1 MLCLNLLGNKLRL
14 MFNYQKTQL
23 GLDALQQRTRDLN
36 ARQRRLLVLIGTED
50 FDLLGDQLKQRLA
63 PPELIEQLLDM
74 QLIAPAALEQDT
86 LQQQEQV
93 PTPNPLHTEI
103 HSQLASSTH
112 QAHAESS
119 ADPIHTQNLQVNS
132 APAYLEARVAANI
145 NAEQSAEQP
154 VPQAEIQPEI
164 IALGFEDVKFL
175 MMDTLQR
182 HCGLMAKQLIQR
194 ILQAQDIRSLKL
206 CQMQWITSLQ
216 ETRLPPKTLNQILQ
230 QINHSLQKLN
240 PT

>member
-1 MLCLNLLGNKLRL
+1 

-50 FDLLGDQLKQRLA
+50 FDLLGDQFKQRLA

-86 LQQQEQV
+86 LQQQEQTANILLQQAPV
-93 PTPNPLHTEI
+93 PSSTTLHTEI
-103 HSQLASSTH
+103 HSQLASSTC
-112 QAHAESS
+112 QAHAESL
-119 ADPIHTQNLQVNS
+119 ADPIQTQNLQVNS

-145 NAEQSAEQP
+145 NAEQS
-154 VPQAEIQPEI
+154 VPQAEIQPEFT
-164 IALGFEDVKFL
+164 ALGFEDVKFL

-216 ETRLPPKTLNQILQ
+216 ETRLPPKALNQILQ

>member
-1 MLCLNLLGNKLRL
+1 

-50 FDLLGDQLKQRLA
+50 FDLLGDQFKQRLA

-74 QLIAPAALEQDT
+74 QLIAPAALDETPDLT
-86 LQQQEQV
+86 LTATIE
-93 PTPNPLHTEI
+93 N
-103 HSQLASSTH
+103 TH
-112 QAHAESS
+112 QAETTSAPQVFQTEIQTHLSSAPQPSHAESLAAPIQTQHLHLTPPRVNTETYAEAVTSTETVVEEKTAQHEAAQLEIS
-119 ADPIHTQNLQVNS
+119 ALS
-132 APAYLEARVAANI
+132 
-145 NAEQSAEQP
+145 
-154 VPQAEIQPEI
+154 
-164 IALGFEDVKFL
+164 FEDVKFL

-194 ILQAQDIRSLKL
+194 ILQSQDIRSLKL

-216 ETRLPPKTLNQILQ
+216 ETRLPPKELNRVLQ
-230 QINHSLQKLN
+230 QINYSLQKLN

>member
-1 MLCLNLLGNKLRL
+1 
-14 MFNYQKTQL
+14 MFNYQKTQH

-63 PPELIEQLLDM
+63 PPELIEQLLGM
-74 QLIAPAALEQDT
+74 QLIAPAAIEQDSS
-86 LQQQEQV
+86 LQQEPV
-93 PTPNPLHTEI
+93 PSSTTLHTEI

-112 QAHAESS
+112 QAHAESL
-119 ADPIHTQNLQVNS
+119 ADPIQTQNLQVNS

-145 NAEQSAEQP
+145 NAEQS
-154 VPQAEIQPEI
+154 VPQAEIQPEFT
-164 IALGFEDVKFL
+164 ALGFEDVKFL

>member
-1 MLCLNLLGNKLRL
+1 

-50 FDLLGDQLKQRLA
+50 FDLLGDQFKQRLA

-74 QLIAPAALEQDT
+74 HLIAPAALEQDT
-86 LQQQEQV
+86 LQHQEQTANILLQQEQE
-93 PTPNPLHTEI
+93 PSSTTLHTEI
-103 HSQLASSTH
+103 HSQLASSTP
-112 QAHAESS
+112 QAHAESL
-119 ADPIHTQNLQVNS
+119 AEPIHTQHLQVNS
-132 APAYLEARVAANI
+132 VPAYLEARVAANI
-145 NAEQSAEQP
+145 NAEQS
-154 VPQAEIQPEI
+154 VPQAEIQPEFT
-164 IALGFEDVKFL
+164 ALGFEDVKFL

-216 ETRLPPKTLNQILQ
+216 ETRLPPKALNQILQ

>member
-1 MLCLNLLGNKLRL
+1 
-14 MFNYQKTQL
+14 MFNYQKTQH

-50 FDLLGDQLKQRLA
+50 FDLLGDQFKQRLA

-74 QLIAPAALEQDT
+74 HLIAPAALEQDT
-86 LQQQEQV
+86 LQHQEQTANILLQQEQELSS
-93 PTPNPLHTEI
+93 TTLHTEI
-103 HSQLASSTH
+103 HSQLASSTP
-112 QAHAESS
+112 QAHAESL
-119 ADPIHTQNLQVNS
+119 AEPIHTQHLQVNS
-132 APAYLEARVAANI
+132 VPAYLEARVAANI
-145 NAEQSAEQP
+145 NAEQS
-154 VPQAEIQPEI
+154 VPQAEIQPEFT
-164 IALGFEDVKFL
+164 ALGFEDVKFL

-216 ETRLPPKTLNQILQ
+216 ETRLPPKALNQILQ

>member
-1 MLCLNLLGNKLRL
+1 
-14 MFNYQKTQL
+14 MFNYQKTQH

-63 PPELIEQLLDM
+63 PPELIEQLLGM
-74 QLIAPAALEQDT
+74 QLIAPAAIEQDSS
-86 LQQQEQV
+86 LQQEPV
-93 PTPNPLHTEI
+93 PSSTTLHTEI
-103 HSQLASSTH
+103 HSQLASSTC
-112 QAHAESS
+112 QAHAESL
-119 ADPIHTQNLQVNS
+119 ADPIQTQNLQVNS
-132 APAYLEARVAANI
+132 VPAYLEARVAAAI
-145 NAEQSAEQP
+145 NTEQPAEQP
-154 VPQAEIQPEI
+154 EPQAEIQPEI
-164 IALGFEDVKFL
+164 TALSFEDVKFL

-216 ETRLPPKTLNQILQ
+216 ETRLPPKALNQILQ

>member
-1 MLCLNLLGNKLRL
+1 

-36 ARQRRLLVLIGTED
+36 ARQRRLLLLIGTED
-50 FDLLGDQLKQRLA
+50 FDLLGNQFKQRLA

-74 QLIAPAALEQDT
+74 QLIAPAVLEQDT
-86 LQQQEQV
+86 LQQQV
-93 PTPNPLHTEI
+93 KAPTPNPLHTEI
-103 HSQLASSTH
+103 HSQLASNTP
-112 QAHAESS
+112 QAHTESLAE
-119 ADPIHTQNLQVNS
+119 PIRTQHLKVNS
-132 APAYLEARVAANI
+132 VPAYLEARVAAAI
-145 NAEQSAEQP
+145 NTTEQAAEQLE
-154 VPQAEIQPEI
+154 PQAEIQPEI
-164 IALGFEDVKFL
+164 TALSFEDVKFL

-194 ILQAQDIRSLKL
+194 IVQAQDIRSLKL

-216 ETRLPPKTLNQILQ
+216 ETRLPPKALNQILQ

>member
-1 MLCLNLLGNKLRL
+1 

-50 FDLLGDQLKQRLA
+50 FDLLGDQFKQRLA

-74 QLIAPAALEQDT
+74 HLIAPAALEQDT
-86 LQQQEQV
+86 LQHQEQTANILLQQEQE
-93 PTPNPLHTEI
+93 PSSTTLHTEI
-103 HSQLASSTH
+103 HSQLASSTP
-112 QAHAESS
+112 QAHAESL
-119 ADPIHTQNLQVNS
+119 AEPIHTQHLQVNS
-132 APAYLEARVAANI
+132 VPAYLEARVAAAI
-145 NAEQSAEQP
+145 NTEQPAEQP
-154 VPQAEIQPEI
+154 EPQAEIQPEI
-164 IALGFEDVKFL
+164 TALSFEDVKFL

-216 ETRLPPKTLNQILQ
+216 ETRLPPKALNQILQ

>member
-1 MLCLNLLGNKLRL
+1 

-36 ARQRRLLVLIGTED
+36 ARQRRLLLLIGTED
-50 FDLLGDQLKQRLA
+50 FDLLGNQFKQRLA

-74 QLIAPAALEQDT
+74 QLIAPAVLEQDT
-86 LQQQEQV
+86 LQQQV
-93 PTPNPLHTEI
+93 KAPTPNPLHTEI
-103 HSQLASSTH
+103 HSQLASSTP
-112 QAHAESS
+112 QAHTESLAE
-119 ADPIHTQNLQVNS
+119 PIRTQHLKVNS
-132 APAYLEARVAANI
+132 VLAYLEARVAAAI
-145 NAEQSAEQP
+145 NTTEQAAEQLE
-154 VPQAEIQPEI
+154 PQAEIQPEI
-164 IALGFEDVKFL
+164 TALSFEDVKFL

-194 ILQAQDIRSLKL
+194 IVQAQDIRSLKL

-216 ETRLPPKTLNQILQ
+216 ETRLPPKALNQILQ

>member
-1 MLCLNLLGNKLRL
+1 

-50 FDLLGDQLKQRLA
+50 FDLLGDQFKQRLA

-74 QLIAPAALEQDT
+74 QLIAPATLEQDR

-103 HSQLASSTH
+103 HSQLASSIP
-112 QAHAESS
+112 QAHAESL
-119 ADPIHTQNLQVNS
+119 AEPIRTQHLKVNS
-132 APAYLEARVAANI
+132 VPAYLEARVAAAI
-145 NAEQSAEQP
+145 NTTEQAAEQLE
-154 VPQAEIQPEI
+154 PQAEIQPEI
-164 IALGFEDVKFL
+164 TALSFEDVKFL

-194 ILQAQDIRSLKL
+194 IVQAQDIRSLKL

-216 ETRLPPKTLNQILQ
+216 ETRLPPKALNQILQ

>member
-1 MLCLNLLGNKLRL
+1 

-36 ARQRRLLVLIGTED
+36 ARQRRLLLLIGTED
-50 FDLLGDQLKQRLA
+50 FDFLGNQFKQRLA

-74 QLIAPAALEQDT
+74 QLIAPAVLEQDT
-86 LQQQEQV
+86 LQQQV
-93 PTPNPLHTEI
+93 KAPTPNPLHTEI
-103 HSQLASSTH
+103 HSQLASNTP
-112 QAHAESS
+112 QAHTESLAE
-119 ADPIHTQNLQVNS
+119 PIRTQHLKVNS
-132 APAYLEARVAANI
+132 VPAYLEARVAAAI
-145 NAEQSAEQP
+145 NTTEQAAEQLE
-154 VPQAEIQPEI
+154 PQAEIQPEI
-164 IALGFEDVKFL
+164 TALSFEDVKFL

-194 ILQAQDIRSLKL
+194 IVQAQDIRSLKL

-216 ETRLPPKTLNQILQ
+216 ETRLPPKALNQILQ

>member
-1 MLCLNLLGNKLRL
+1 

-50 FDLLGDQLKQRLA
+50 FDLLGDQFKQRLA

-74 QLIAPAALEQDT
+74 QLIAPAALDETPDLT
-86 LQQQEQV
+86 LTATIE
-93 PTPNPLHTEI
+93 N
-103 HSQLASSTH
+103 TH
-112 QAHAESS
+112 QAETISAPKVFQTEIQTHLSSAPQPTHAESL
-119 ADPIHTQNLQVNS
+119 AEPIQTQHLHLT
-132 APAYLEARVAANI
+132 PPRV
-145 NAEQSAEQP
+145 NAETYAEAVATTETAVDEKTVQHET
-154 VPQAEIQPEI
+154 AQPEI
-164 IALGFEDVKFL
+164 SALSFEDVKFL

-194 ILQAQDIRSLKL
+194 ILQSQDIRSLKL

-216 ETRLPPKTLNQILQ
+216 ETRLPPKELNRVLQ
-230 QINHSLQKLN
+230 QINYSLQKLN
-240 PT
+240 PA

>member
-1 MLCLNLLGNKLRL
+1 
-14 MFNYQKTQL
+14 MFNYQKTQH

-63 PPELIEQLLDM
+63 PPELIEQLLGM
-74 QLIAPAALEQDT
+74 QLIAPAAIEQDSS
-86 LQQQEQV
+86 LQQEPV
-93 PTPNPLHTEI
+93 PSSTTLHTEI
-103 HSQLASSTH
+103 HSQLASSTC
-112 QAHAESS
+112 QAHAESL
-119 ADPIHTQNLQVNS
+119 ADPIQTQNLQVNS
-132 APAYLEARVAANI
+132 APAYLEARVAAAI
-145 NAEQSAEQP
+145 NTEQPAEQP
-154 VPQAEIQPEI
+154 EPQAEIQPEI
-164 IALGFEDVKFL
+164 TALSFEDVKFL

>member
-1 MLCLNLLGNKLRL
+1 

-50 FDLLGDQLKQRLA
+50 FDLLGDQFKQRLA

-74 QLIAPAALEQDT
+74 HLIAPAALEQDT
-86 LQQQEQV
+86 LQHQEQTANILLQQEQE
-93 PTPNPLHTEI
+93 PSSTTLHTEI
-103 HSQLASSTH
+103 HSQLASSTP
-112 QAHAESS
+112 QAHAESL
-119 ADPIHTQNLQVNS
+119 AEPIHTQHLQVNS
-132 APAYLEARVAANI
+132 VPAYLAARVAAAI
-145 NAEQSAEQP
+145 NTEQPAEQHE
-154 VPQAEIQPEI
+154 PQAEIQPEI
-164 IALGFEDVKFL
+164 TALSFEDVKFL

-216 ETRLPPKTLNQILQ
+216 ETRLPQKALNQILQ
-230 QINHSLQKLN
+230 QINHSLHKLN

>member
-1 MLCLNLLGNKLRL
+1 

-50 FDLLGDQLKQRLA
+50 FDLLGDQFKQRLA

-74 QLIAPAALEQDT
+74 HLIAPAALEQDT
-86 LQQQEQV
+86 LQHQEQTADILLQQEQE
-93 PTPNPLHTEI
+93 PSSTTLHTEI
-103 HSQLASSTH
+103 HSQLASSTP
-112 QAHAESS
+112 QAHTESLAE
-119 ADPIHTQNLQVNS
+119 PIRTQHLKVNS
-132 APAYLEARVAANI
+132 VPAYLEARVAANI
-145 NAEQSAEQP
+145 NAEQS

-164 IALGFEDVKFL
+164 TALSFEDVKFL

-216 ETRLPPKTLNQILQ
+216 ETRLPPKALNQILQ

>member
-1 MLCLNLLGNKLRL
+1 

-63 PPELIEQLLDM
+63 PPELIEQLLGM
-74 QLIAPAALEQDT
+74 QLIAPAAIEQDSS
-86 LQQQEQV
+86 LQQEPV
-93 PTPNPLHTEI
+93 PSSTTLHTEI
-103 HSQLASSTH
+103 HSQLASSTC
-112 QAHAESS
+112 QAHAESL
-119 ADPIHTQNLQVNS
+119 ADPIQTQNLQVNS
-132 APAYLEARVAANI
+132 APAYLEARVAAAI
-145 NAEQSAEQP
+145 NTEQPAEQP
-154 VPQAEIQPEI
+154 EPQAEIQPEI
-164 IALGFEDVKFL
+164 TALSFEDVKFL